1 MGVIGIQIL
10 RYRGKPLPFNG
21 TSNYAPAGG
30 IILKSPKKHHKN
42 ISTPH
47 L

>member
-21 TSNYAPAGG
+21 TSNYALQGA
-30 IILKSPKKHHKN
+30 
-42 ISTPH
+42 
-47 L
+47 